1 MFDRDGYMAF
11 VGEKSRNSYAS
22 GLNRIE
28 NLYAADIDEQYQRD
42 CCRALLEQIE
52 EDKKRTDL
60 SRQELKSRSDMAS
73 HLRRYI
79 AFKAGIIPAA
89 GSTQPAAPDSVN
101 EKIRMVIEKYK
112 TEFAETDSKERYK
125 WEGIGWYK
133 SHWNIDAPDFAAM
146 AELAFRKMAN
156 LLTSGM
162 YYPYKM
168 LVEYAQAEPEAVREL
183 FRMLYNE
190 ELPLAQRYTAFRE
203 GFENYIKQR
212 RKQETD
218 QNRTLQHFQ
227 DLRAVMVYLTCEY
240 PETYYL
246 FKSRVFA
253 AFRDR
258 IGYVEEKPKQKSVVW
273 KVESYT
279 RMCRLILEEIQKDP
293 ELMEMSR
300 SRLDDDCYQDEAY
313 HLLTADIVF
322 FGSVYMSE
330 EEFKGGDRET
340 PAADAC
346 PDSGKEAA
354 TDVGLNTILYG
365 PPGTGKTYHTVI
377 YAVAVIENKELA
389 QVEQEA
395 KNNYP
400 AVLGR
405 YRWYREQ
412 GRIEFT
418 TFHQSYGYEEFI
430 EGIRPVVASP
440 DGTEGESGE
449 IQYGVEPGVFKRFCE
464 KVQRPGP
471 SGAENF
477 GFNEYPSIWKV
488 SLWGTGDNPVRSE
501 CLEHG
506 HIRIG
511 WDGYGK
517 DITDET
523 DFADGG
529 SAVLNAFMNR
539 MKIGD
544 IVFSCYSSTTIDAVG
559 VVTGE
564 YEWHD
569 EYGTMKRLR
578 KVKWIV
584 KDIRENIL
592 SINGGVTM
600 TRASVYRL
608 GKVSLDDVYQIIE
621 KYHPAPAAPMAE
633 SRENYVFIIDEINRG
648 NISKIFGE
656 LITLVEPAKRWGRPE
671 GMKVML
677 PYSQKAFGV
686 PENVYLIGTM
696 NTADRSIAA
705 IDTALRRRFF
715 FREMLPNPDV
725 LSDIF
730 VEDLSVA
737 EMLDRM
743 NRRIAVL
750 YDREHT
756 IGHAYF
762 MPLKKN
768 PTIEVL
774 AGIFADSI
782 LPLLQEYFYEDYEK
796 IRLVLGD
803 NRKTDAEEQFITV
816 KPNDYGELFGDTE
829 VGLDDGCS
837 YEVNDSAFSN
847 IEAYRSI

>member
-168 LVEYAQAEPEAVREL
+168 LVEFAQADPEAVREL

-212 RKQETD
+212 RKQGTD

-279 RMCRLILEEIQKDP
+279 RMCWLILEEIQKDP

-464 KVQRPGP
+464 KAQRPGP

-501 CLEHG
+501 CLDHG

-677 PYSQKAFGV
+677 P
-686 PENVYLIGTM
+686 
-696 NTADRSIAA
+696 
-705 IDTALRRRFF
+705 
-715 FREMLPNPDV
+715 NPDV

>member
-168 LVEYAQAEPEAVREL
+168 LVEFAQADPEAVREL

-212 RKQETD
+212 RKQGTD

-279 RMCRLILEEIQKDP
+279 RMCWLILEEIQKDP

-464 KVQRPGP
+464 KAQRPGP

-677 PYSQKAFGV
+677 P
-686 PENVYLIGTM
+686 
-696 NTADRSIAA
+696 
-705 IDTALRRRFF
+705 
-715 FREMLPNPDV
+715 NPDV

-847 IEAYRSI
+847 MEAYRSI

>member
-89 GSTQPAAPDSVN
+89 DSTQPAAPDSVN

-168 LVEYAQAEPEAVREL
+168 LVEFAQADPEAVREL

-440 DGTEGESGE
+440 DGTE
-449 IQYGVEPGVFKRFCE
+449 
-464 KVQRPGP
+464 
-471 SGAENF
+471 
-477 GFNEYPSIWKV
+477 
-488 SLWGTGDNPVRSE
+488 
-501 CLEHG
+501 
-506 HIRIG
+506 
-511 WDGYGK
+511 DG
-517 DITDET
+517 
-523 DFADGG
+523 
-529 SAVLNAFMNR
+529 
-539 MKIGD
+539 
-544 IVFSCYSSTTIDAVG
+544 
-559 VVTGE
+559 
-564 YEWHD
+564 
-569 EYGTMKRLR
+569 
-578 KVKWIV
+578 
-584 KDIRENIL
+584 
-592 SINGGVTM
+592 
-600 TRASVYRL
+600 
-608 GKVSLDDVYQIIE
+608 Q
-621 KYHPAPAAPMAE
+621 
-633 SRENYVFIIDEINRG
+633 
-648 NISKIFGE
+648 
-656 LITLVEPAKRWGRPE
+656 
-671 GMKVML
+671 
-677 PYSQKAFGV
+677 
-686 PENVYLIGTM
+686 
-696 NTADRSIAA
+696 
-705 IDTALRRRFF
+705 
-715 FREMLPNPDV
+715 
-725 LSDIF
+725 
-730 VEDLSVA
+730 
-737 EMLDRM
+737 
-743 NRRIAVL
+743 
-750 YDREHT
+750 
-756 IGHAYF
+756 
-762 MPLKKN
+762 
-768 PTIEVL
+768 
-774 AGIFADSI
+774 
-782 LPLLQEYFYEDYEK
+782 
-796 IRLVLGD
+796 
-803 NRKTDAEEQFITV
+803 
-816 KPNDYGELFGDTE
+816 
-829 VGLDDGCS
+829 
-837 YEVNDSAFSN
+837 
-847 IEAYRSI
+847 

>member
-203 GFENYIKQR
+203 GFENYIKHR

-279 RMCRLILEEIQKDP
+279 RMCRLLLEEIQKDP

-430 EGIRPVVASP
+430 EEIRPVVASP
-440 DGTEGESGE
+440 DGTEGNPARSSTVWSLACLRDSVKRPSVQALQERRILALTSIPASGR
-449 IQYGVEPGVFKRFCE
+449 YPCGEPAITRSAQSAWNTAISV
-464 KVQRPGP
+464 
-471 SGAENF
+471 SG
-477 GFNEYPSIWKV
+477 
-488 SLWGTGDNPVRSE
+488 GTDME
-501 CLEHG
+501 
-506 HIRIG
+506 RI
-511 WDGYGK
+511 
-517 DITDET
+517 
-523 DFADGG
+523 
-529 SAVLNAFMNR
+529 LR
-539 MKIGD
+539 MKQ
-544 IVFSCYSSTTIDAVG
+544 T
-559 VVTGE
+559 
-564 YEWHD
+564 
-569 EYGTMKRLR
+569 L
-578 KVKWIV
+578 
-584 KDIRENIL
+584 
-592 SINGGVTM
+592 
-600 TRASVYRL
+600 
-608 GKVSLDDVYQIIE
+608 
-621 KYHPAPAAPMAE
+621 PMAE
-633 SRENYVFIIDEINRG
+633 
-648 NISKIFGE
+648 
-656 LITLVEPAKRWGRPE
+656 A
-671 GMKVML
+671 
-677 PYSQKAFGV
+677 
-686 PENVYLIGTM
+686 
-696 NTADRSIAA
+696 
-705 IDTALRRRFF
+705 
-715 FREMLPNPDV
+715 
-725 LSDIF
+725 
-730 VEDLSVA
+730 
-737 EMLDRM
+737 
-743 NRRIAVL
+743 
-750 YDREHT
+750 
-756 IGHAYF
+756 
-762 MPLKKN
+762 
-768 PTIEVL
+768 
-774 AGIFADSI
+774 
-782 LPLLQEYFYEDYEK
+782 
-796 IRLVLGD
+796 
-803 NRKTDAEEQFITV
+803 QF
-816 KPNDYGELFGDTE
+816 
-829 VGLDDGCS
+829 
-837 YEVNDSAFSN
+837 
-847 IEAYRSI
+847 

>member
-464 KVQRPGP
+464 KAQRPGP

-488 SLWGTGDNPVRSE
+488 SLWGTGDNLVRSE
-501 CLEHG
+501 CLDHG

-677 PYSQKAFGV
+677 P
-686 PENVYLIGTM
+686 
-696 NTADRSIAA
+696 
-705 IDTALRRRFF
+705 
-715 FREMLPNPDV
+715 NPDV

-837 YEVNDSAFSN
+837 
-847 IEAYRSI
+847 